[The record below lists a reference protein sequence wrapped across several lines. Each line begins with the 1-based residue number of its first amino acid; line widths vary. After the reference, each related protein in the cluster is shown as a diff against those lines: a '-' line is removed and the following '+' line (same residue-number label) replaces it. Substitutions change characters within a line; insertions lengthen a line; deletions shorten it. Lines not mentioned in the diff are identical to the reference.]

1 MSAVRVAFR
10 EPYQVFRWFNGGD
23 LQADFA
29 TMRRDYQQVR
39 LVTLERLAARGRLG
53 GSHALTIRRDKIG
66 RPLSAPRRRR
76 LAGSAACG
84 AAGMSAR
91 PAPLAGR
98 RLIGRRRLC
107 RDVDSYEAGGIGR
120 LSAGPAVS
128 AR

>member
-10 EPYQVFRWFNGGD
+10 EPYQVFRWFNGGG

-66 RPLSAPRRRR
+66 RPLSALAADASPAAPHAARQACPLDQRR
-76 LAGSAACG
+76 
-84 AAGMSAR
+84 
-91 PAPLAGR
+91 
-98 RLIGRRRLC
+98 
-107 RDVDSYEAGGIGR
+107 
-120 LSAGPAVS
+120 
-128 AR
+128 